1 MSKQVP
7 RSPPSTG
14 FLGCFTQPAG
24 VSVCS
29 PAWTG
34 AQRSSPRTSNII
46 DAFMFASIVVCS
58 ILPPRILARSH
69 HCRQRLWVGQS
80 VVAADLDQRR
90 GGQAAVPYQFFAVGK
105 RHYVGMLN
113 PLFAAF
119 IHVSSELAFIL

>member
-14 FLGCFTQPAG
+14 FLGCFTQPAV

-34 AQRSSPRTSNII
+34 AQRSSPRTSNVI

-58 ILPPRILARSH
+58 ILPPTILARFH
-69 HCRQRLWVGQS
+69 HRRQRLRVGQA
-80 VVAADLDQRR
+80 VVCADLDQRR
-90 GGQAAVPYQFFAVGK
+90 RREPAVIDQFLAVG
-105 RHYVGMLN
+105 
-113 PLFAAF
+113 
-119 IHVSSELAFIL
+119 E

>member
-58 ILPPRILARSH
+58 ILTPRILARLQH
-69 HCRQRLWVGQS
+69 LPQWLRVGQP
-80 VVAADLDQRR
+80 VVVADLDKRR
-90 GGQAAVPYQFFAVGK
+90 GGQPAVPDQFLAVGK
-105 RHYVGMLN
+105 
-113 PLFAAF
+113 
-119 IHVSSELAFIL
+119 

>member
-58 ILPPRILARSH
+58 ILPPKILARFH
-69 HCRQRLWVGQS
+69 HCRQRLRVGQP
-80 VVAADLDQRR
+80 VIVADLDERR
-90 GGQAAVPYQFFAVGK
+90 GAQSALPCQF
-105 RHYVGMLN
+105 
-113 PLFAAF
+113 
-119 IHVSSELAFIL
+119 LAFVDPPH

>member
-14 FLGCFTQPAG
+14 FLGCFAQPAG

-34 AQRSSPRTSNII
+34 AQRTSPRTSNII

-69 HCRQRLWVGQS
+69 HCRPG
-80 VVAADLDQRR
+80 
-90 GGQAAVPYQFFAVGK
+90 AAVLLPGRAKQDEPGDPAVEVHGD
-105 RHYVGMLN
+105 R
-113 PLFAAF
+113 PAPA
-119 IHVSSELAFIL
+119 